1 LAGKLQGR
9 LFNGIKK
16 YSYSMKSTN
25 KAASASQTFLFG
37 LGPTL
42 KGLSSE
48 NYGGREVVSLIFVKN
63 YKWPHT

>member
-1 LAGKLQGR
+1 
-9 LFNGIKK
+9 
-16 YSYSMKSTN
+16 MKSTN